1 MIRISDF
8 PLIRAIRATFDARA
22 EQRAID
28 LLETEDK
35 ALAERLRQHRLVRK
49 QRAAKKAM
57 GAEHVMHPG
66 YRFNPRHSNDTAIY
80 PHFRQHYLDTVRDA
94 AELARSGNPAHCR
107 HAARLAGV

>member
-1 MIRISDF
+1 MIRIF
-8 PLIRAIRATFDARA
+8 NAIRAAFDSRA
-22 EQRAID
+22 EQRAVD

-49 QRAAKKAM
+49 QRAAKHTL
-57 GAEHVMHPG
+57 GADAISHPE

-80 PHFRQHYLDTVRDA
+80 PHFRQQYLDTIRDA

-107 HAARLAGV
+107 HAARLAHLY

>member
-1 MIRISDF
+1 MNRITRILNIFRS
-8 PLIRAIRATFDARA
+8 IGDARA

-57 GAEHVMHPG
+57 GTAAISHPD
-66 YRFNPRHSNDTAIY
+66 YQFNPRHSNDTAIY
-80 PHFRQHYLDTVRDA
+80 PHFRQHYLDTIHDA
-94 AELARSGNPAHCR
+94 AELARSDNPAHCR
-107 HAARLAGV
+107 HAARLARLY